1 VCIERSARHE
11 NRKSKKAGAKGNG
24 GPKARGREDKV
35 RQDY

>member
-1 VCIERSARHE
+1 MKTE
-11 NRKSKKAGAKGNG
+11 NQRKAGAKGNG